1 MRKNNFKLG
10 FIICLM
16 LLLAACGNEN
26 PNTDMSS
33 NETIN
38 NSTTDINVH
47 GDSIP
52 NIGTYYVSLDNVF
65 TPPNFKIQS
74 FNVNLDKKTNEMIFD
89 LTYVLSSELYYIL
102 TPDVPFY
109 MYIDLPREL
118 NDQIPV
124 NKSDIVKC
132 TVPNENR
139 LTYDIQFKAKYEN
152 IKNKNISNL
161 KYDLFILDQKQET
174 IHLFDNVS
182 SFIKNN

>member
-1 MRKNNFKLG
+1 
-10 FIICLM
+10 
-16 LLLAACGNEN
+16 
-26 PNTDMSS
+26 
-33 NETIN
+33 
-38 NSTTDINVH
+38 
-47 GDSIP
+47 
-52 NIGTYYVSLDNVF
+52 
-65 TPPNFKIQS
+65 
-74 FNVNLDKKTNEMIFD
+74 VNLDKKTNEMIFD